1 MPLPTHLILR
11 VAACLSAVTLMAGC
25 SSSDARARDAL
36 SDYQT
41 ASAANDPIGA
51 RKALMKLVRAK
62 DDVPDYWVELGKL
75 QVSMGSYNDAY
86 YAFTRAYELDRNN
99 VDILHAVTELAL
111 RSGDIA
117 LAQSH
122 ARELEVISPGD
133 PWVKLTNGW
142 AAFTESHFD
151 QAMTIADSILA
162 NAPYDPAGTVLKAR
176 ALLSLNR
183 QHEAMDLLNKEMQA
197 QPMDVSSRQL
207 LAKIY
212 VQQNNWG
219 KVVEV
224 AKPLIQA
231 NPVDQESALLLIE
244 AALRAGN
251 FAVARQASARI
262 LAPNSEPT
270 TISSVLDLWAN
281 YWPSNQRIQ
290 DARALASKAA
300 GRDQKLVYAAFLSR
314 AGDPTAAIA
323 ISTPDAGLPLRAEN
337 SEANAVLADAWSR
350 SGNMSAAKSR
360 FDAVIAFDPGNAT
373 ALRGRA
379 ELELRTGNAAAAIM
393 DAQKLT
399 TVLPNSSRDRLL
411 LARCYSAAGNKA
423 WVDRTLWSA
432 FQAIPADENIY
443 AALQLTRKGNNDATR
458 ELQEE
463 FDRQRNAKIYQGLL

>member
-11 VAACLSAVTLMAGC
+11 VAACLSALTLTAGC

-36 SDYQT
+36 SDYQA
-41 ASAANDPIGA
+41 ASAANDLIGA
-51 RKALMKLVRAK
+51 RKALLKLVRAK

-75 QVSMGSYNDAY
+75 QASMGSYNDAY
-86 YAFTRAYELDRNN
+86 YAFTRAYELDRSNI
-99 VDILHAVTELAL
+99 DILHAVTELAL
-111 RSGDIA
+111 RSGDIT

-122 ARELEVISPGD
+122 ARELEVIAPGD

-151 QAMTIADSILA
+151 QAMAIADSILA
-162 NAPYDPAGTVLKAR
+162 NAPFDPAGTVLKAR

-183 QHEAMDLLNKEMQA
+183 QDEAMDLLNKEMRA
-197 QPMDVSSRQL
+197 QPMDMSSRQL

-212 VQQNNWG
+212 VQQNNWQ

-251 FAVARQASARI
+251 IAVARQASARI
-262 LAPNSEPT
+262 LVPNSEPT
-270 TISSVLDLWAN
+270 TINSVLDLWAN
-281 YWPSNQRIQ
+281 YWPSTQRIQ
-290 DARALASKAA
+290 DARALASKSA
-300 GRDQKLVYAAFLSR
+300 GREQRLAYAAFLSR
-314 AGDPTAAIA
+314 AGSPADAIA
-323 ISTPDAGLPLRAEN
+323 ISTPDAGLPISAEN
-337 SEANAVLADAWSR
+337 AEANAVLADAWSR
-350 SGNMSAAKSR
+350 SGNQGAAKSR

-379 ELELRTGNAAAAIM
+379 ELELRMGNAAAAIM

-399 TVLPNSSRDRLL
+399 TVLPSSARDRLL
-411 LARCYSAAGNKA
+411 LAKCYSAAGNNA
-423 WVDRTLWSA
+423 WADRTLWSA

-443 AALQLTRKGNNDATR
+443 AALELTRKGNVEATR
-458 ELQEE
+458 DLQEE
-463 FDRQRNAKIYQGLL
+463 FDRQRNAKIYRGLL